1 MDKAFIKGLRL
12 IEVLSLSDKP
22 RGVTDLANDLQLTK
36 SNVHRLLVT
45 LQQQGYV
52 RQIPQQSDY
61 ELTTKIW
68 ELGSHVIG
76 RMDLPRIARPSMEWL
91 AQKTRETIHL
101 SVLDNTDVVY
111 VDKIESEHH
120 IRAHTSVGWR
130 APAWTVATG
139 KAMLARMPDDY
150 LLRFK
155 DHFRQY
161 TPTSKASLEAL
172 RQDIKTIRM
181 QGFAAVYHG
190 EWREGIAAV
199 ACAIVD
205 RSNRLVGGIGMS
217 GPDTRVKKAQIKEY
231 SAYVLAAAAEVSRLY
246 GYLPPKV
253 DNKTNK

>member
-12 IEVLSLSDKP
+12 IEALSLSETP
-22 RGVTDLANDLQLTK
+22 RGVTDLAGELRLTK

-52 RQIPQQSDY
+52 RQLPQQSDY

-68 ELGSHVIG
+68 ELGSRVIG
-76 RMDLPRIARPSMEWL
+76 RMDLPKIARPAMVRL
-91 AQKTRETIHL
+91 AQQTRETIHL

-120 IRAHTSVGWR
+120 IRTHTSVGWR

-139 KAMLARMPDDY
+139 KAMLARMPDEY
-150 LLRFK
+150 LLRFN

-161 TPTSKASLEAL
+161 TPTSKASLKAL
-172 RQDIKTIRM
+172 RQDIKTIRA

-205 RSNRLVGGIGMS
+205 RSGQLVGGIGIS
-217 GPDTRVKKAQIKEY
+217 GPDTRIKKTQIKEY
-231 SAYVLAAAAEVSRLY
+231 SVYVMAAAAEVSRLF
-246 GYLPPKV
+246 GYARPESTK
-253 DNKTNK
+253 